1 MHLILN
7 AHSSDPHYD
16 ADCDYAVVELTPA
29 LAEEIRS
36 RVALA
41 REARQHDSDLY
52 ELYFWGS
59 TAEFFDHNILDVCQ
73 EAIATA
79 GRRRRNKAARDWLA
93 DFEGREYAVVPD
105 GVNLDAHEPQRTECD
120 QMIIQVSP
128 SPLRTEFSVIWT
140 ARPKYADMDVTT
152 GELPLTAMEEL
163 LAATAQSAA

>member
-7 AHSSDPHYD
+7 AHSSNQHYNG
-16 ADCDYAVVELTPA
+16 DCDYAVVELTPA
-29 LAEEIRS
+29 LAEQIRS

-41 REARQHDSDLY
+41 GEARQHDSNLY

-59 TAEFFDHNILDVCQ
+59 TAEFFDHNILDACQ

-79 GRRRRNKAARDWLA
+79 GRRRRNKAAREWLA

-105 GVNLDAHEPQRTECD
+105 GVDLNAHEAQRTECD

-128 SPLRTEFSVIWT
+128 SPLRTEFSIIWT
-140 ARPKYADMDVTT
+140 ATPKHADLDVTT
-152 GELPLTAMEEL
+152 SELPLATMEEL
-163 LAATAQSAA
+163 LSATTPQPR